1 MNWHLFCDCFI
12 LFLVAVCG
20 VLYYLTTLRSFVGM
34 KFTSNARKL
43 LRTVFVIAAGTFV
56 FFGSEY
62 QRNWGDIRIF
72 FDSIYRSARLL
83 LLDGTLEF
91 KNVCDNFSCKPMA
104 YIYIAAYYVV
114 CGVAAIT
121 AVYTVFSLF
130 KNVVERRKLFAKLKK
145 KDVCVFNELN
155 ERSLATARSLMEHP
169 WPEREKDGSFEGNS
183 KDEKV
188 YDFFSVRPEGT
199 PVIAFCDVYRQ
210 NNEISHELIAEAEKL
225 NAICLK
231 MSIVDLHRRLRDKKA
246 YKHSKKHIFR
256 YYLFGFNENENMHHT
271 VEIVDIEKQAHDENK
286 PLFFNLGI
294 FVIALDHAKG
304 VMIDSLNYK
313 LAQLYT
319 AVEQEDVEQEPKAA
333 ENQDKAET
341 NETTATI
348 TGGEKTD
355 VADGTEQNKGDKEQK
370 KEEKGDTEADRIGA
384 SGVFIRRLNPALMMA
399 QHIVFDP
406 YHCLVEKGKNA
417 DKDLNVIVLGAG
429 SYGIELIKCLCWF
442 YQRITGGITIHVVDK
457 SPDAEDMLKAKMAQL
472 IGHKNPEDPTQ
483 DAKLNVK
490 VYGGVD
496 VLRHSFKDKLKDAL
510 VDPDAVFVCLGDD
523 NLNVEVAMAVRTL
536 LDRINYKQVYD
547 AYDNS
552 DGNEY
557 VKITKHGDDIEL
569 EDKIKIFAVVHK
581 KENDLS
587 HDMGGWNRFSSGNFN
602 IRCVGMDTNVYSEK
616 EIYDFDFERAALKRH
631 RGHNGDKTL
640 VYAINSYI
648 SCEVDRISSKSS
660 EAHKSLVLGL
670 YDSVE
675 QDENNKKPVYHK
687 NGALT
692 ENYYGSDEQAMTE
705 SKRWNAYM
713 LCRGAVV
720 VDEKMDKDRHQ
731 AIYYNKKKSVEWRF
745 DRGMWHNGISPF
757 NEKTQKEKENNR
769 YEK

>member
-1 MNWHLFCDCFI
+1 MSWHLVLDCFI
-12 LFLVAVCG
+12 LLLVVICG
-20 VLYYLTTLRSFVGM
+20 VFYYLTTLTTFFG
-34 KFTSNARKL
+34 KKLTSNVRKM
-43 LRTVFVIAAGTFV
+43 LRAVFVIAAGTFV

-62 QRNWGDIRIF
+62 QRSWGDIRVF

-91 KNVCDNFSCKPMA
+91 KNVYDNFSCKPIA
-104 YIYIAAYYVV
+104 YIYISFYYVV
-114 CGVAAIT
+114 CAVAAIT

-130 KNVVERRKLFAKLKK
+130 KNVVDRMKLFARLKK

-155 ERSLATARSLMEHP
+155 ERSLATARSLMEHARP
-169 WPEREKDGSFEGNS
+169 KDGNADLENS
-183 KDEKV
+183 KAENESKDPDKV
-188 YDFFSVRPEGT
+188 YDFFSARPEGT

-231 MSIVDLHRRLRDKKA
+231 MSIVELHRRLREKKA
-246 YKHSKKHIFR
+246 YEYSKNHIFR

-313 LAQLYT
+313 LAQLYSAP
-319 AVEQEDVEQEPKAA
+319 AVKEKEAESEQTGTD
-333 ENQDKAET
+333 ENKDGNDQK
-341 NETTATI
+341 
-348 TGGEKTD
+348 EKK
-355 VADGTEQNKGDKEQK
+355 V
-370 KEEKGDTEADRIGA
+370 DTQADRVGA
-384 SGVFIRRLNPALMMA
+384 AGMFIRRLNPALMMA

-406 YHCLVEKGKNA
+406 NHRLVEKGENA
-417 DKDLNVIVLGAG
+417 DKDLNVVVLGAG
-429 SYGIELIKCLCWF
+429 SYGLELVKCLCWF
-442 YQRITGGITIHVVDK
+442 YQRLTGGITVHVVDK
-457 SPDAEDMLKAKMAQL
+457 APDAEDTLKAKIGQL
-472 IGHKNPEDPTQ
+472 IGRKNPKNPTQ
-483 DAKLNVK
+483 DAVLNVK

-496 VLRHSFKDKLKDAL
+496 VLGYSFKEKMKDVL
-510 VDPDAVFVCLGDD
+510 VNPDAVFVCLGDD
-523 NLNVEVAMAVRTL
+523 NLNVEVAMMVRTM
-536 LDRINYKQVYD
+536 LDRINYQKVYD
-547 AYDNS
+547 AYDNA

-557 VKITKHGDDIEL
+557 VKITKHDGDIEL

-631 RGHNGDKTL
+631 RGHNSHKSL

-648 SCEVDRISSKSS
+648 SCEADRVSSKSS
-660 EAHKSLVLGL
+660 EAHKNFILGL
-670 YDSVE
+670 YGDGYAKTDN
-675 QDENNKKPVYHK
+675 QLK
-687 NGALT
+687 
-692 ENYYGSDEQAMTE
+692 TE
-705 SKRWNAYM
+705 SKRWNAYT
-713 LCRGAVV
+713 LSRGTVV
-720 VDEKMDKDRHQ
+720 V
-731 AIYYNKKKSVEWRF
+731 NKKMNKDLHRKLYENRGNNPVAWRF

-757 NEKTQKEKENNR
+757 NEKTATEQKNNE
-769 YEK
+769 YK